1 MLTTKCVEIWST
13 PLTTAPRRSSMYDF
27 HRSERG
33 GGESFIMINK
43 TISCG
48 TIGKCLKTI
57 CHAFTQAMRGKLGW
71 WELFGSLTVANRMC
85 VCVCVKLW
93 WLFLYNS
100 SNYTEWNR
108 SCSRYLVL
116 FYIMVY
122 QIIANLS
129 ILIMYVC
136 MYVCMYVGMYVCMWV
151 WDCVVVVSMFF
162 FIYAFLSKDDD
173 NPPRVN

>member
-1 MLTTKCVEIWST
+1 
-13 PLTTAPRRSSMYDF
+13 
-27 HRSERG
+27 
-33 GGESFIMINK
+33 MINK

-100 SNYTEWNR
+100 SNYTEWNHW
-108 SCSRYLVL
+108 SCSRYLV
-116 FYIMVY
+116 FFNIMVY

-129 ILIMYVC
+129 ILTMYVC
-136 MYVCMYVGMYVCMWV
+136 MYVCTYVCMWV

-162 FIYAFLSKDDD
+162 LPFMHFCPRTMTTHPESINSDLQRVLDRRLRHTILNTEQNHLAIKVSAD
-173 NPPRVN
+173 N